1 MGSDIMQARRAFSLI
16 EVVIAVALMAVG
28 VVAMLGLL
36 AGMSRQTTDADDL
49 QTATQITGAISTEL
63 AGLARQQGL
72 GALAA
77 GIPVMAPGVDQGLL
91 FVADRDGM
99 DLRLLTAGELAGR
112 DQYFLIEVRRFPA
125 GPLSYVPDSAVL
137 PLSVR
142 VSWPYRAGGPGAL
155 AAAVPFGERQQFNF
169 GLVVSR

>member
-1 MGSDIMQARRAFSLI
+1 MQTRRAFSLI
-16 EVVIAVALMAVG
+16 EVVIAVGLMAVG

-49 QTATQITGAISTEL
+49 QTATQMAGAISSEL
-63 AGLARQQGL
+63 TGLARQRGFDGL
-72 GALAA
+72 ATGV
-77 GIPVMAPGVDQGLL
+77 PVMTPGVDQGLL
-91 FVADRDGM
+91 FVAARDGT

-125 GPLSYVPDSAVL
+125 GPLGYVPDSAVL

-155 AAAVPFGERQQFNF
+155 AVVVPFGERQQFNF
-169 GLVVSR
+169 SITVSR